1 MVASTENV
9 DTMPASPEDHMFRL
23 TKESSTSVAAAFKN
37 DGFVLLQEALD
48 PSLLEDWRNFGEA
61 YFIKSFQLLHEN
73 GHTNAPIPY
82 EKEYLM
88 GLGAKNGFK
97 EMVMRSPGRYELS
110 LLDCL
115 DQVPDIKKIVGA
127 LEPLLPKCLGGG
139 YKSTLPLKL
148 CHLSI
153 LVSTPG
159 STDQGWHADGGHA
172 SLQQHLPCHCA
183 NVFVPLH
190 DLPEEMGPTE
200 FRPESHYLTRNLAP
214 MMLAAKCRG
223 TLRVPVWPALNLG
236 DVVCFD
242 YRILHRGRANNSD
255 RNRFVLVL
263 TFAEPWFTDVLN
275 FPKRSM
281 KTPAE

>member
-1 MVASTENV
+1 MVDADTESG
-9 DTMPASPEDHMFRL
+9 DTMPASPADHMFEL
-23 TKESSTSVAAAFKN
+23 TEESSDSVATAFKN
-37 DGFVLLQEALD
+37 DGFVLLQGVLN
-48 PSLLEDWRNFGEA
+48 PSLLTEWRNFGEA
-61 YFIKSFQLLHEN
+61 YFVKSFQLLHEN
-73 GHTNAPIPY
+73 GHTTAPMPY
-82 EKEYLM
+82 DKEYLL

-97 EMVMRSPGRYELS
+97 ELVMRSPGRYELS

-115 DQVPDIKKIVGA
+115 DQVPDIKKIVAA

-148 CHLSI
+148 CHLSL

-183 NVFVPLH
+183 NVFIPLH

-214 MMLAAKCRG
+214 MVSEPY
-223 TLRVPVWPALNLG
+223 LRPSTTTTNV
-236 DVVCFD
+236 
-242 YRILHRGRANNSD
+242 
-255 RNRFVLVL
+255 
-263 TFAEPWFTDVLN
+263 
-275 FPKRSM
+275 
-281 KTPAE
+281 